1 MPSLVRLRVSAKSFG
16 ELIGKHLGSWKATE
30 MYSTPFAEAVTRV
43 QAGADPWIE
52 AGSLVSAMTA
62 EEKLGSLDGDT
73 PFWPG
78 LANMTSGGYHEHPW
92 PAAAVERLG
101 IPGLQFSDGPRGC
114 VTAPAT
120 CFPVSMARGASFD
133 PELERRIGDAIGK
146 ELRAA
151 GANYT
156 GAVCMNLLRHP
167 AWGRAQETYGEDPHH
182 VGEMAAALT
191 DGLQNHVMACMKHYA
206 LNSMENGR
214 FTVDITID
222 ERSLHEVYLPH
233 FKRVADAGVASVMS
247 AYNSVNGEWCG
258 ENSVLLND
266 ILRDEWQWKGFVT
279 SDFVFGLRD
288 AVKSVKAGLNIEMPF
303 RQQRELALT
312 GAVADGSL
320 EMAVVELRVQE
331 TLAAFLRFN
340 HVFGEAPS
348 AAAAARVLASA
359 EHIALAHEAAIASM
373 VLLRND
379 ALLPVSP
386 TSVKKVAVLGRLAAV
401 ANLGD
406 GGSSNVFPPYIITPL
421 DGLRIAYGE
430 SAIMHSDSDASIA
443 ADADLVVVVV
453 GYTKHEEG
461 EWLDQSGTASMM
473 HLFPPMDH
481 PELGFGAPSK
491 LPQAAA
497 DGTNAKGETGLD
509 TLAGDRSFVAGG
521 DRSSL
526 RLSDT
531 DEALIAAVSALSKR
545 VVVCV
550 MSGSAVVMP
559 WLETTAATL
568 MIWYP
573 GMEGGRALADVL
585 TGVAEP
591 AGRLPFAV
599 PTDESQLVHF
609 DKDAVT
615 ETYGL
620 LHGQWWLDAHKNKA
634 HLPFGF
640 GLGYTNFALVSAE
653 RGALGQNVSVT
664 VRNEGSRAGST
675 VLQVY
680 ASVPGSAFERPQ
692 QRIVGFAKVFAEG
705 GATASV
711 SISLD
716 LAQLNIRSSGKW
728 LTEALP
734 VVLTVGQ
741 HAHDPAALTI

>member
-1 MPSLVRLRVSAKSFG
+1 M
-16 ELIGKHLGSWKATE
+16 T
-30 MYSTPFAEAVTRV
+30 STPFADAVTRV
-43 QAGADPWIE
+43 QAGADPWAE
-52 AGSLVSAMTA
+52 AVTLVAAMTNA
-62 EEKLGSLDGDT
+62 EKLGSLDGDT

-92 PAAAVERLG
+92 PAAAVKRLG

-120 CFPVSMARGASFD
+120 CFPVSMARGATFD
-133 PELERRIGDAIGK
+133 PDLERRIGDAIGK

-151 GANYT
+151 GATYT

-182 VGEMAAALT
+182 VGEMAVALT
-191 DGLQNHVMACMKHYA
+191 EGLQRHVMACMKHYA
-206 LNSMENGR
+206 LNSMENAR
-214 FTVDITID
+214 FTVDVTID

-258 ENSVLLND
+258 ENAMLLND
-266 ILRDEWQWKGFVT
+266 ILRKEWQWKGFVT

-303 RQQRELALT
+303 RQQRELAL
-312 GAVADGSL
+312 GEAVANGSL
-320 EMAVVELRVQE
+320 DQSIIDLRVTE

-340 HVFGEAPS
+340 HVFGEVPS
-348 AAAAARVLASA
+348 AASAARILASA
-359 EHIALAHEAAIASM
+359 EHTALAYEAAVASM
-373 VLLRND
+373 VLVRNEN
-379 ALLPVSP
+379 LLPVPVSA
-386 TSVKKVAVLGRLAAV
+386 VHKVAVLGRLAAI

-406 GGSSNVFPPYIITPL
+406 GGSSNVFPPYVVTPL
-421 DGLRIAYGE
+421 QGLQAAYGE
-430 SAIMHSDSDASIA
+430 ANVVHSERDVSIA
-443 ADADLVVVVV
+443 ADADVVVVVV

-461 EWLDQSGTASMM
+461 EWLDQSATASMM

-481 PELGFGAPSK
+481 PDLGFGAPSN
-491 LPQAAA
+491 LPEATT
-497 DGTNAKGETGLD
+497 DGTSKPPAAPGNSSEPSARETP
-509 TLAGDRSFVAGG
+509 AQDRSFVAGG

-526 RLSDT
+526 RLSAV
-531 DEALIAAVSALSKR
+531 DEALIAALSAQNKR

-559 WLETTAATL
+559 WLDSVAATL

-573 GMEGGRALADVL
+573 GMEGGRALADIL
-585 TGVAEP
+585 TGAAEP
-591 AGRLPFAV
+591 GGRLPFAV
-599 PTDESQLVHF
+599 PTDEAQLVHF

-620 LHGQWWLDAHKNKA
+620 LHGQWWLDAHGTQA

-640 GLGYTNFALVSAE
+640 GLGYTNFTLVSAQRE
-653 RGALGQNVSVT
+653 GSGSSVSVT
-664 VRNEGSRAGST
+664 VRNEGIRPGST
-675 VLQVY
+675 IVQVY
-680 ASVPGSAFERPQ
+680 GSVPGSAFERQQ
-692 QRIVGFAKVFAEG
+692 QRIVGFAKVQALA

-711 SISLD
+711 TIPLD
-716 LAQLNIRSSGKW
+716 LSQLNIRNAGSW
-728 LTEALP
+728 LTEDLP
-734 VVLTVGQ
+734 VVLSVAQ
-741 HAHDPAALTI
+741 HAHDPAALRL

>member
-1 MPSLVRLRVSAKSFG
+1 MSA
-16 ELIGKHLGSWKATE
+16 
-30 MYSTPFAEAVTRV
+30 TPFAEAVTRV
-43 QAGADPWIE
+43 QAGADPWAE
-52 AGSLVSAMTA
+52 AGLLVAAMTD

-133 PELERRIGDAIGK
+133 PDLERRIGDAIGK

-151 GANYT
+151 GATYT

-191 DGLQNHVMACMKHYA
+191 EGLQNHVMACMKHYA
-206 LNSMENGR
+206 LNSMENAR
-214 FTVDITID
+214 FTVDVTID

-233 FKRVADAGVASVMS
+233 FKRVAEAGVASVMS

-266 ILRDEWQWKGFVT
+266 ILRKEWQWKGFVT

-312 GAVADGSL
+312 DAVANGLL
-320 EMAVVELRVQE
+320 ERSVIDLRVQE
-331 TLAAFLRFN
+331 TLATFLQFS

-348 AAAAARVLASA
+348 AASAQRVLASA
-359 EHIALAHEAAIASM
+359 EHTALAYEAAVASI
-373 VLLRND
+373 VLVRNEQLD
-379 ALLPVSP
+379 QTPSGQRSGTRRGVQPLLPVAAS
-386 TSVKKVAVLGRLAAV
+386 TVGKVAVLGRLAAV

-406 GGSSNVFPPYIITPL
+406 GGSSNVFPPYVVTPL
-421 DGLRIAYGE
+421 EGLQAAYG
-430 SAIMHSDSDASIA
+430 ASKVVYA
-443 ADADLVVVVV
+443 DQDTSLVEDADLVVVVV

-461 EWLDQSGTASMM
+461 EWLDQSATASMM

-481 PELGFGAPSK
+481 PELGFGARSS
-491 LPQAAA
+491 LPEAAA
-497 DGTNAKGETGLD
+497 DGTNKSPTIDLGKGD
-509 TLAGDRSFVAGG
+509 DRSFVAGG

-526 RLSDT
+526 RLSDR
-531 DEALIAAVSALSKR
+531 DEALIAAVSALNKR

-550 MSGSAVVMP
+550 MSGSAVVIP
-559 WLETTAATL
+559 WLDSVAATL

-573 GMEGGRALADVL
+573 GMEGGRALGDIL
-585 TGVAEP
+585 TGAAEP
-591 AGRLPFAV
+591 GGRLPFAV
-599 PTDESQLVHF
+599 PTDEAHLVHF
-609 DKDAVT
+609 DKDAAT

-620 LHGQWWLDAHKNKA
+620 LHGQWWLDSHGTQA
-634 HLPFGF
+634 HLPFGS
-640 GLGYTNFALVSAE
+640 GLGYTNFALVSAHRE
-653 RGALGQNVSVT
+653 ASGQSVSVT
-664 VRNEGSRAGST
+664 VRNEGTRAGST
-675 VLQVY
+675 IVQIY

-692 QRIVGFAKVFAEG
+692 QRIVGFGKVLAGVGETAEL
-705 GATASV
+705 T
-711 SISLD
+711 ISLD
-716 LAQLNIRSSGKW
+716 LAQLNIRSNGAW

-734 VVLTVGQ
+734 IALTVAQ
-741 HAHDPAALTI
+741 HAHDPRAVQI

>member
-1 MPSLVRLRVSAKSFG
+1 MS
-16 ELIGKHLGSWKATE
+16 
-30 MYSTPFAEAVTRV
+30 STPFAEAVTRV
-43 QAGADPWIE
+43 QAGADPWVE
-52 AGSLVSAMTA
+52 AGSLVAAMTV

-92 PAAAVERLG
+92 PAAVVERLG

-133 PELERRIGDAIGK
+133 PDLERRIGDAIGK

-206 LNSMENGR
+206 LNSMENAR
-214 FTVDITID
+214 FTVDVTID

-258 ENSVLLND
+258 ENSVLLNE

-331 TLAAFLRFN
+331 TLAAFLRFS

-348 AAAAARVLASA
+348 AAGAPDPACRSVEGAVRPGDAVGPAAFDATAARVLASA

-379 ALLPVSP
+379 ALLPVEP
-386 TSVKKVAVLGRLAAV
+386 TSVKKLVVLGRLAAV

-406 GGSSNVFPPYIITPL
+406 GGSSNVFPPYVVTPL
-421 DGLRIAYGE
+421 DGLRTAFGE
-430 SAIMHSDSDASIA
+430 SVVVHSDSDASIA

-461 EWLDQSGTASMM
+461 EWLDQSGTAKMM

-481 PELGFGAPSK
+481 PELGFAARSTLQDSSTDRTSAPTK
-491 LPQAAA
+491 TQ
-497 DGTNAKGETGLD
+497 DGKATE
-509 TLAGDRSFVAGG
+509 DRSFVAGG

-531 DEALIAAVSALSKR
+531 DEALIAAVSALNKR

-559 WLETTAATL
+559 WLETAAATL

-573 GMEGGRALADVL
+573 GMEGGQALADVL

-591 AGRLPFAV
+591 GGRLPFAV
-599 PTDESQLVHF
+599 PTDEAQLVHF

-620 LHGQWWLDAHKNKA
+620 LHGQWWLDAHNNKA

-640 GLGYTNFALVSAE
+640 GLGYTNFALVSAQRDDSGE
-653 RGALGQNVSVT
+653 DVSVS
-664 VRNEGSRAGST
+664 VRNEGTRSGST
-675 VLQVY
+675 IVQVY
-680 ASVPGSAFERPQ
+680 ASVPGSVFERPR
-692 QRIVGFAKVFAEG
+692 QRIVGFAKVVAAP

-711 SISLD
+711 TIALD
-716 LAQLNIRSSGKW
+716 LAQLNIRSNGSW

-734 VVLTVGQ
+734 IVLTVAQ
-741 HAHDPAALTI
+741 HAHDPGGLTV

>member
-1 MPSLVRLRVSAKSFG
+1 MS
-16 ELIGKHLGSWKATE
+16 
-30 MYSTPFAEAVTRV
+30 STPFAEAVTRV

-52 AGSLVSAMTA
+52 AGSLVAVMTT

-133 PELERRIGDAIGK
+133 PDLERRIGDVIGK

-151 GANYT
+151 GATYT

-206 LNSMENGR
+206 LNSMENAR

-312 GAVADGSL
+312 GAVANGTLD
-320 EMAVVELRVQE
+320 MAVVDLRVQE
-331 TLAAFLRFN
+331 TLASFLRFD

-348 AAAAARVLASA
+348 SASAARVLATA
-359 EHIALAHEAAIASM
+359 EHTALAHEAAIASM
-373 VLLRND
+373 VLVRNQ

-386 TSVKKVAVLGRLAAV
+386 ASVKKVAVLGRLAAV

-406 GGSSNVFPPYIITPL
+406 GGSSNVFPPYVITPL
-421 DGLRIAYGE
+421 DGVRAAFSE
-430 SAIMHSDSDASIA
+430 SAVAHADSDASIA

-461 EWLDQSGTASMM
+461 EWLDQSGTAAMM

-481 PELGFGAPSK
+481 PELGFGARSN

-497 DGTNAKGETGLD
+497 DGTSAPVEAGLD
-509 TLAGDRSFVAGG
+509 KLVEDRSFVAGG

-526 RLSDT
+526 RLSAA
-531 DEALIAAVSALSKR
+531 DETLIAAVSALNKR
-545 VVVCV
+545 VVICV

-559 WLETTAATL
+559 WLETVRATL

-599 PTDESQLVHF
+599 PTDEAHLVHF
-609 DKDAVT
+609 DKDAVA

-620 LHGQWWLDAHKNKA
+620 LHGQWWLDAHNNKA
-634 HLPFGF
+634 HIPFGF
-640 GLGYTNFALVSAE
+640 GLGYTTFALVSAQRE
-653 RGALGQNVSVT
+653 GSGSSVSVT
-664 VRNEGSRAGST
+664 VRNEGTRPGST
-675 VLQVY
+675 VVQVY
-680 ASVPGSAFERPQ
+680 GSVPGSAFERPQ
-692 QRIVGFAKVFAEG
+692 QRIVGFAKVVAEG
-705 GATASV
+705 GATAAV

-716 LAQLNIRSSGKW
+716 LTQLNIRSNRTW

>member
-1 MPSLVRLRVSAKSFG
+1 M
-16 ELIGKHLGSWKATE
+16 T
-30 MYSTPFAEAVTRV
+30 STPFAEAATRV
-43 QAGADPWIE
+43 QDGADPWVE
-52 AGSLVSAMTA
+52 AGLLVTAMTD

-92 PAAAVERLG
+92 PAATVERLG

-114 VTAPAT
+114 VTATAT
-120 CFPVSMARGASFD
+120 CFPVSMARGATFD
-133 PELERRIGDAIGK
+133 PDLERRIGEAIGK

-151 GANYT
+151 GATYT

-191 DGLQNHVMACMKHYA
+191 EGLQRHVMACMKHYA
-206 LNSMENGR
+206 LNSMENAR

-247 AYNSVNGEWCG
+247 AYNSVNGKWCG

-266 ILRDEWQWKGFVT
+266 ILRKEWQWKGFVT

-303 RQQRELALT
+303 RQQRELALAS
-312 GAVADGSL
+312 AVADGTL
-320 EMAVVELRVQE
+320 EMSVVDLRVRE
-331 TLAAFLRFN
+331 TLAAFLRFR
-340 HVFGEAPS
+340 HVFGEVSS
-348 AAAAARVLASA
+348 AAGAARILASD

-373 VLLRND
+373 VLVRNEN
-379 ALLPVSP
+379 LLPVEP
-386 TSVKKVAVLGRLAAV
+386 TSVKKVAVLGSLAAV

-406 GGSSNVFPPYIITPL
+406 GGSSNVFPPHVITPL
-421 DGLRIAYGE
+421 DGLRTAY
-430 SAIMHSDSDASIA
+430 SQSIVVHDDTDVRIA
-443 ADADLVVVVV
+443 ADADVVVVVV

-461 EWLDQSGTASMM
+461 EWLDQSATASMM

-481 PELGFGAPSK
+481 PELGFGARSN

-497 DGTNAKGETGLD
+497 DGTSATVEAELD
-509 TLAGDRSFVAGG
+509 KLVEDRSFVAGG

-526 RLSDT
+526 RLSAA
-531 DEALIAAVSALSKR
+531 DEILIAAVSALNKR

-559 WLETTAATL
+559 WLETVGATL

-599 PTDESQLVHF
+599 PTDEAHLVHF
-609 DKDAVT
+609 DKDAVA

-620 LHGQWWLDAHKNKA
+620 LHGQWWLDAHNNKA
-634 HLPFGF
+634 HIPFGF
-640 GLGYTNFALVSAE
+640 GLGYTNFALVSAQRE
-653 RGALGQNVSVT
+653 ASGHNVSVT
-664 VRNEGSRAGST
+664 VRNEGIRSGST
-675 VLQVY
+675 VVQVY

-692 QRIVGFAKVFAEG
+692 QRIVGFAKVRALA
-705 GATASV
+705 GAAASV
-711 SISLD
+711 EIPLD
-716 LAQLNIRSSGKW
+716 LSQLNIRNSGTW
-728 LTEALP
+728 LTEDLP
-734 VVLTVGQ
+734 VVLSVAQ
-741 HAHDPAALTI
+741 HAHDPGALRL

>member
-1 MPSLVRLRVSAKSFG
+1 MS
-16 ELIGKHLGSWKATE
+16 
-30 MYSTPFAEAVTRV
+30 STPFAEAVTRV
-43 QAGADPWIE
+43 QDGADPWVE
-52 AGSLVSAMTA
+52 AGLLVTAMTD

-92 PAAAVERLG
+92 PAATVERLG

-114 VTAPAT
+114 VTATAT
-120 CFPVSMARGASFD
+120 CFPVSMARGATFD
-133 PELERRIGDAIGK
+133 PDLERRIGEAIGK

-151 GANYT
+151 GATYT

-191 DGLQNHVMACMKHYA
+191 EGLQRHVMACMKHYA
-206 LNSMENGR
+206 LNSMENAR

-247 AYNSVNGEWCG
+247 AYNSVNGKWCG

-266 ILRDEWQWKGFVT
+266 ILRKEWQWKGFVT

-303 RQQRELALT
+303 RQQRELALAS
-312 GAVADGSL
+312 AVADGSL
-320 EMAVVELRVQE
+320 EMSVVDLRVRE
-331 TLAAFLRFN
+331 TLAAFLRFR
-340 HVFGEAPS
+340 HVFGEVSS
-348 AAAAARVLASA
+348 AAGAARILAFDD
-359 EHIALAHEAAIASM
+359 HIALAHEAAVASM
-373 VLLRND
+373 VLVRNEN
-379 ALLPVSP
+379 LLPVEP

-406 GGSSNVFPPYIITPL
+406 GGSSNVFPPYVITPL
-421 DGLRIAYGE
+421 DGLRTAYSQSIVVHDDGDVSIA
-430 SAIMHSDSDASIA
+430 SDAE
-443 ADADLVVVVV
+443 LVVIVV

-461 EWLDQSGTASMM
+461 EWLDQSATASMM

-481 PELGFGAPSK
+481 PELGFGARSN

-497 DGTNAKGETGLD
+497 DGTSATVEAELEKLVE
-509 TLAGDRSFVAGG
+509 DRSFVAGG

-526 RLSDT
+526 RLSAA
-531 DEALIAAVSALSKR
+531 DEILIAAVSALNKR

-559 WLETTAATL
+559 WLETVGATL

-599 PTDESQLVHF
+599 PTDEAHLVHF
-609 DKDAVT
+609 DKDAVA

-620 LHGQWWLDAHKNKA
+620 LHGQWWLDAHNNKA
-634 HLPFGF
+634 HIPFGF
-640 GLGYTNFALVSAE
+640 GLGYTNFALVSAQRE
-653 RGALGQNVSVT
+653 ASGHNVSVT
-664 VRNEGSRAGST
+664 VRNEGIRSGST
-675 VLQVY
+675 VVQVY

-692 QRIVGFAKVFAEG
+692 QRIVGFAKVQALA

-711 SISLD
+711 EIPLD
-716 LAQLNIRSSGKW
+716 LSQLNIRNAGTW
-728 LTEALP
+728 LTEDLP
-734 VVLTVGQ
+734 VVLSVAQ
-741 HAHDPAALTI
+741 HAHDPGALRL

>member
-1 MPSLVRLRVSAKSFG
+1 M
-16 ELIGKHLGSWKATE
+16 T
-30 MYSTPFAEAVTRV
+30 STPFAEAATRV
-43 QAGADPWIE
+43 QDGADPWVE
-52 AGSLVSAMTA
+52 AGLLVAAMTD

-114 VTAPAT
+114 VTATAT
-120 CFPVSMARGASFD
+120 CFPVSMARGATFD
-133 PELERRIGDAIGK
+133 PDLERRIGAAIGK

-151 GANYT
+151 GATYT

-191 DGLQNHVMACMKHYA
+191 EGLQRHVMACMKHYA
-206 LNSMENGR
+206 LNSMENAR

-247 AYNSVNGEWCG
+247 AYNSVNGKWCG

-266 ILRDEWQWKGFVT
+266 ILRKEWQWKGFVT

-303 RQQRELALT
+303 RQQRELALAS
-312 GAVADGSL
+312 AVADGSL
-320 EMAVVELRVQE
+320 EMSVVDLRVRE
-331 TLAAFLRFN
+331 TLAAFLRFR
-340 HVFGEAPS
+340 HVFGEVSS
-348 AAAAARVLASA
+348 AAGAARILASD

-373 VLLRND
+373 VLVRNEN
-379 ALLPVSP
+379 LLPVEP
-386 TSVKKVAVLGRLAAV
+386 TSVKKVAVLGSLAAV

-406 GGSSNVFPPYIITPL
+406 GGSSNVFPPHVITPL
-421 DGLRIAYGE
+421 DGLRTAY
-430 SAIMHSDSDASIA
+430 SQSIVVHDDTDVRIA
-443 ADADLVVVVV
+443 ADADVVVVVV

-461 EWLDQSGTASMM
+461 EWLDQSATASMM

-481 PELGFGAPSK
+481 PELGFGARSN

-497 DGTNAKGETGLD
+497 DGISATVEAELD
-509 TLAGDRSFVAGG
+509 KLVEDRSFVAGG

-526 RLSDT
+526 RLSAA
-531 DEALIAAVSALSKR
+531 DEILIAAVSAQNKR

-559 WLETTAATL
+559 WLDSVGATL

-573 GMEGGRALADVL
+573 GMEGGRALGDIL
-585 TGVAEP
+585 TGTSEP
-591 AGRLPFAV
+591 GGRLPFAV
-599 PTDESQLVHF
+599 PTDEAQLVHF
-609 DKDAVT
+609 DKDAVA

-620 LHGQWWLDAHKNKA
+620 LHGQWWLDSHGTQA
-634 HLPFGF
+634 HLPFGY
-640 GLGYTNFALVSAE
+640 GLGYTNFALVSAHRE
-653 RGALGQNVSVT
+653 GAGQSVSVT
-664 VRNEGSRAGST
+664 VRNVGSRAGST
-675 VLQVY
+675 IVQVY

-692 QRIVGFAKVFAEG
+692 QRIVGFAKVLAGVGE
-705 GATASV
+705 TVEVSV
-711 SISLD
+711 TLD
-716 LAQLNIRSSGKW
+716 GSQLNIRNAGAW
-728 LTEALP
+728 LTEDLP
-734 VVLTVGQ
+734 VILRIGQ
-741 HAHDPAALTI
+741 HAHDPNALIVAA